1 MNKLIKTRRKELGI
15 TLEEIGNYVG
25 VSKTTVMRWENGD
38 ISNMRSDKIKKL
50 CEILQLVPENFLS
63 METCKE
69 NGFVDIPVLG
79 HIVADVPI
87 TLQQDIVGYEKISA
101 EMAENDVFFALK
113 IKDNSMEP
121 RIAEGDTVI
130 VRQQNDVESGD
141 VAVVLAD
148 GEVSCRKVIKHTDG
162 IVLMANNPNYRPR
175 SFTASEF
182 DRKSFVIIGRIV
194 ELRVRF

>member
-175 SFTASEF
+175 IFTASEF